1 MKKEKEN
8 DSLVN
13 KGWKK
18 DSSKKND
25 NLKEKIDERLKSIER
40 TMTYIQNNS
49 LAELNKKIEILNLPL
64 DIDKKRDITVLNN
77 TELSDNEKTDK
88 HIRNT
93 ICH

>member
-1 MKKEKEN
+1 
-8 DSLVN
+8 
-13 KGWKK
+13 
-18 DSSKKND
+18 
-25 NLKEKIDERLKSIER
+25 
-40 TMTYIQNNS
+40 MTYIQNNS

-77 TELSDNEKTDK
+77 TELSDNEKTDR